1 MRELPFSSR
10 DEWLTL
16 RRGNIGASEV
26 AALFGVQPAYAMSL
40 YTLWQVKSGRI
51 PEPDAFG
58 ERPAWGLRLEDAIMA
73 AAAEKH
79 GWGAYRRAGYVKHP
93 AIEGMGCSPDF
104 VLVDSGNMPTAL
116 VEVKNADWLI
126 HKRQW
131 GDEPPIHILLQ
142 AQAQMA
148 CTGLDV
154 CHVAALVGGNDLRC
168 YQIDR
173 RSTVTAEIERRVAA
187 FWQSIAEGKEP
198 PIDGSE
204 STAGA
209 IAALYPH
216 DDGEDEPVD
225 MSADNALPDLCANL
239 IQATALRRQY
249 EAAER
254 EAKTGILAK
263 LGVAK
268 AALCNGYR
276 LSAPEVR
283 KVPDRVITEEDVGQ
297 TIKGRASFRR
307 LTVREY
313 VR

>member
-26 AALFGVQPAYAMSL
+26 AALFGVRPPYAMSH
-40 YTLWQVKSGRI
+40 YTLWQVKSGRL
-51 PEPDAFG
+51 PEPDVSG
-58 ERPAWGLRLEDAIMA
+58 ERPAWGLRLEEAIMA

-79 GWGAYRRAGYVKHP
+79 GWGEYRRCGYVQHP
-93 AIEGMGCSPDF
+93 TVEGMGCSPDF
-104 VLVDSGNMPTAL
+104 VLLDAAGSPAEL
-116 VEVKNADWLI
+116 VETKNADWLV

-154 CHVAALVGGNDLRC
+154 CHVEALVGGNDLRS

-173 RSTVTAEIERRVAA
+173 RPAIIAEIERRVAA
-187 FWQSIAEGKEP
+187 FWQSVREGKEP
-198 PIDGSE
+198 PVDGSE

-216 DDGEDEPVD
+216 DDGEDEPLD

-239 IQATALRRQY
+239 MQATALRRQY

-254 EAKTGILAK
+254 EAKSNILAK
-263 LGVAK
+263 LGTAK

-283 KVPDRVITEEDVGQ
+283 GVPDRVITADDVGQ
-297 TIKGRASFRR
+297 TVKGRASFRR